1 VLIGYIIE
9 GYESTWYIGDSFFV
23 HSSRDA
29 NQALE
34 WDEIGLSFGA
44 PGDEPGGKR
53 MHFSVSRNQA
63 VVGGWFQPY
72 MFAVKCSGIFMLC
85 VYPISISSWE
95 E

>member
-1 VLIGYIIE
+1 MNLPGLLEI
-9 GYESTWYIGDSFFV
+9 FFV

-44 PGDEPGGKR
+44 PGDEPGGRR

-72 MFAVKCSGIFMLC
+72 MFAVKCFGILMLC